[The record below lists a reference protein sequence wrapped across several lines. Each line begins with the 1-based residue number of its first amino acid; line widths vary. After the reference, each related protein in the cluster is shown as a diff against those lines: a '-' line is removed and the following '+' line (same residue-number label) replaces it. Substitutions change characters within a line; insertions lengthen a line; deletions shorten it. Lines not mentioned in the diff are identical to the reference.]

1 LFLLYIQNRGGQPM
15 ARCMISSA
23 ALHTCDRN
31 KEYSKSLW
39 YFYQFFVSYKSLM
52 SCLLACWSKLLMIFW
67 KMKTSYL
74 RKERFFCHYKPSIR
88 SGIFCWFY

>member
-31 KEYSKSLW
+31 KEYSKSL
-39 YFYQFFVSYKSLM
+39 
-52 SCLLACWSKLLMIFW
+52 
-67 KMKTSYL
+67 
-74 RKERFFCHYKPSIR
+74 
-88 SGIFCWFY
+88 